1 MRLRTLYLLMVVGL
15 FLLEVLIAGAM
26 PGGFVRGSLGDV
38 FVIALIYFFLRGVFN
53 IGPRLACALS
63 IAAGFLAETLQAFH
77 LAELLGFQKG
87 SIPYVL
93 LGNTFSTLDLAM
105 YVVGGL
111 LAFALDFW
119 LIRTWSSHS

>member
-1 MRLRTLYLLMVVGL
+1 MRLRTLYLLIVEGL

-38 FVIALIYFFLRGVFN
+38 LVIALIYYFLRGVFN
-53 IGPRLACALS
+53 IRLGLTCALS
-63 IAAGFLAETLQAFH
+63 IAAGFVAETLQAFR

-93 LGNTFSTLDLAM
+93 LGNTFSALDLVM
-105 YVVGGL
+105 YVIGGL
-111 LAFALDFW
+111 LAFALDLW
-119 LIRTWSSHS
+119 LIRTWRPRS